1 MKILVLCHGNICR
14 SPIAEGLLIDKL
26 KKKNINCEVDSAG
39 FESFHLNDTPDRR
52 SIKIMKEHGLDI
64 SNYRARL
71 FSRKDFDDFDKIYV
85 MDDNNYKNA
94 LSFARSD
101 DDKEKVDY
109 IMNCVYKGKDVN
121 VPDPYY
127 GGEDG
132 FRNVYNMLDIAC
144 DKIVESLSK

>member
-14 SPIAEGLLIDKL
+14 SPIAEGLLIAKF
-26 KKKNINCEVDSAG
+26 KQKNINCEVDSAG

-71 FSRKDFDDFDKIYV
+71 FSRNDFDDFDKIYV
-85 MDDNNYKNA
+85 MDDNNYENA

-101 DDKEKVDY
+101 EDKEKVDY

-127 GGEDG
+127 GGDDG

-144 DKIVESLSK
+144 DKIVESFYK